1 MASAR
6 NWGWVIRILQIVLA
20 PLLAAITPMIRD
32 LFEDSLDKLLEKA
45 RSTDNP
51 IDDLFVEFLFNIL
64 DMPIPPDEV

>member
-6 NWGWVIRILQIVLA
+6 NWGWVISLLQILLK
-20 PLLAAITPMIRD
+20 PLLNAISPLIKD
-32 LFEDSLDKLLEKA
+32 LFDDSLLKLLEKA

-64 DMPIPPDEV
+64 DIPIPPE

>member
-6 NWGWVIRILQIVLA
+6 NWGWVIGLLQIILK
-20 PLLAAITPMIRD
+20 PLLNAITPLIKD

-45 RSTDNP
+45 RETDNP

-64 DMPIPPDEV
+64 DMPIPPED